1 MLFSVSLE
9 LRCVF
14 GFWES
19 YPDCLWFVPNFLERR
34 FNLIRTVSD
43 FQSFTDSSFA
53 EVFLAEHF
61 VIFFLI
67 VISLQFFFGKNS
79 FFRYFLEEVSL
90 QSLFGGELLFCDF
103 PRTFPCSEFL
113 VVIFLQIFSVHTFS
127 SEFLFE

>member
-1 MLFSVSLE
+1 M
-9 LRCVF
+9 
-14 GFWES
+14 
-19 YPDCLWFVPNFLERR
+19 CLWLLRKLPRLSLICTKFPGKKVQFNSDRLR
-34 FNLIRTVSD
+34 FSKFYR
-43 FQSFTDSSFA
+43 FQFCRG
-53 EVFLAEHF
+53 FLAEHF

-67 VISLQFFFGKNS
+67 VISLQIFFGKNS